1 MAAGN
6 FLGNLSNI
14 FGGGGSSAIVH
25 NGAANGA
32 PQPAVTTAPPAAAT
46 AATQQTVTTPT
57 EPSSPLDTHK
67 TFWDNLKDAQ
77 GKEITPAADP
87 TTQSIYNFDP
97 AKVSESAKN
106 LNFVGNLPA
115 ELITEALGGG
125 EKAAPALLALINQ
138 ATQNAVAAMTVQ
150 TGKLINDGITTN
162 NERVRSTLPRH
173 IKQVQ
178 LDQTSPD
185 NPVLS
190 HPAAAPLVAA
200 MKKAAF
206 SRDPNADPAAVTK
219 AVESLLTDFAAA
231 LTENSASAVAS
242 KAQAAAGTT
251 DWLEYAKS

>member
-1 MAAGN
+1 MATGN
-6 FLGNLSNI
+6 LFGNLSNI

-25 NGAANGA
+25 NGAANGS
-32 PQPAVTTAPPAAAT
+32 PQPAASGTPAAAAT
-46 AATQQTVTTPT
+46 TTTQQTVDTVAKVD
-57 EPSSPLDTHK
+57 SPLDGFK
-67 TFWDNLKDAQ
+67 TFWDNLKDAK
-77 GKEITPAADP
+77 GNDVVPAVDP
-87 TTQSIYNFDP
+87 TTQSVYNFDP
-97 AKVSESAKN
+97 TKVSESARK
-106 LNFVGNLPA
+106 LNFVGDLPA

-178 LDQTSPD
+178 LDQTGSD

-200 MKKAAF
+200 LKKAAF
-206 SRDPNADPAAVTK
+206 SRDPNADPAVVNK
-219 AVESLLTDFAAA
+219 QVEAYLSTFSEALLT
-231 LTENSASAVAS
+231 NSPTAVAA
-242 KAQAAAGTT
+242 KQQASSGET
-251 DWLEYAKS
+251 DWVEYAKN